1 LPTTSFTGAT
11 AETSIA
17 DSDLVLIY
25 DDSASALRKM
35 TRTNFVAGIGGTNT
49 PAFKA
54 QVTSDQTGIGNNT
67 WTKVTYNNE
76 IFDTNSAYD
85 QTTNY
90 RFTVPSGQAG
100 KYLIIANADI
110 RSTTSARSKYI
121 QLYKN
126 GAGAGFA
133 GNFLTSEYFQNDQAN
148 QVMVANI
155 LDLAVSDYVEVYV
168 NSYSG
173 GNHRVSGG
181 IESYFCGFKL
191 IGV

>member
-1 LPTTSFTGAT
+1 MGTITRSFANLITASGPSGLPTG
-11 AETSIA
+11 
-17 DSDLVLIY
+17 LV
-25 DDSASALRKM
+25 
-35 TRTNFVAGIGGTNT
+35 VNT

-85 QTTNY
+85 PSTNY
-90 RFTVPSGQAG
+90 RFTVPSGQNG

-126 GAGAGFA
+126 GAGAGLA

-191 IGV
+191 I

>member
-1 LPTTSFTGAT
+1 MPQSNAFKIANNFLTNGVFDVNDLSAVPGGA
-11 AETSIA
+11 
-17 DSDLVLIY
+17 
-25 DDSASALRKM
+25 
-35 TRTNFVAGIGGTNT
+35 NT

-85 QTTNY
+85 PTTNY

-121 QLYKN
+121 QIYKN
-126 GAGAGFA
+126 GSSGGGLS

-148 QVMVANI
+148 QVMVANVF
-155 LDLAVSDYVEVYV
+155 DLTVGEYIEIYV

-173 GNHRVSGG
+173 GDHKVSGG
-181 IESYFCGFKL
+181 AESYFLGFKL
-191 IGV
+191 I